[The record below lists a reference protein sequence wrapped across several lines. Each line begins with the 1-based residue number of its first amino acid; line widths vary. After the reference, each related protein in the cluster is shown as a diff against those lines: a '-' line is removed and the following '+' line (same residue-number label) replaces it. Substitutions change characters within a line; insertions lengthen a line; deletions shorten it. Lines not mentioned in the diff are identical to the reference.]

1 MEKVIKKIYRSVD
14 DRIIWG
20 VGGGLAKYF
29 GLDSTLVRLILV
41 AFALITGGLGIL
53 FYFAAA
59 LIVSNEPGV
68 FKNPSENI
76 SNNSD
81 NNSGDKVRARKGG
94 GIIIGT
100 VLLIIGILAVLKKF
114 FPFVWFGWGLM
125 WPIVAI
131 ILGIAIIIRSGHK

>member
-1 MEKVIKKIYRSVD
+1 MEKEIKKIYRSID

-59 LIVSNEPGV
+59 LIVPNEPGI
-68 FKNPSENI
+68 FKNSSENV
-76 SNNSD
+76 SD
-81 NNSGDKVRARKGG
+81 NFNNFNDKVRARKGG

-114 FPFVWFGWGLM
+114 FPIVWFGWGLT
-125 WPIVAI
+125 WPIIAI
-131 ILGIAIIIRSGHK
+131 ILGIAILIRSGRK

>member
-1 MEKVIKKIYRSVD
+1 MEKEIKKIYRSVD

-29 GLDSTLVRLILV
+29 SLDSTLVRLILV

-59 LIVSNEPGV
+59 LIVPNEPGG

-76 SNNSD
+76 F

-114 FPFVWFGWGLM
+114 FPFVWFGWGLT
-125 WPIVAI
+125 WPIIAI
-131 ILGIAIIIRSGHK
+131 ILGIAIIVRSGRK

>member
-1 MEKVIKKIYRSVD
+1 MEKEVKKLYRSVD

-53 FYFAAA
+53 FYVVAAI
-59 LIVSNEPGV
+59 IVPNEPGG
-68 FKNPSENI
+68 FKNSNENVSGN
-76 SNNSD
+76 SN
-81 NNSGDKVRARKGG
+81 DKTRARKGG

-114 FPFVWFGWGLM
+114 FPFVWFGWGLA
-125 WPIVAI
+125 WPVIAI
-131 ILGIAIIIRSGHK
+131 ILGIAIIVRSGRR